1 MSGLNIN
8 VGDLVTEQTDA
19 ADVDLHWDFE
29 LATARA
35 LFLTDGTRIF
45 FNYAA
50 NPIFETMDIARFYTD
65 ANVQLKDAALAYAAS
80 QANVGI
86 PAITNTAE
94 WLAAFVSLIE
104 VKLTEIHERCL
115 ALDMHAGTSNT
126 LVSVG
131 EYWALGE
138 TMAAPLLL
146 AREADPPVNGF
157 SAVPLILNDVLYFNL
172 TVLFEFIH
180 QQIYRVNLRL
190 VAPITPIPY
199 PVALLP
205 DHVRFG
211 TLVDMHAYVALFE
224 SDTSFALTINSV
236 SAVVDFELDSATLI
250 AQLKLLLNLEFAILG
265 NYIVVYSVQPF
276 SVTSSPFPAGQQL
289 IGKGYLRYALTSANA
304 VTTVSPL
311 WLNKAGTR
319 FLAGTGQYTTD
330 GKWVLSQAD
339 FFSAVDERGHDSSA
353 AYAEL
358 GFSRLR
364 TIPAAAFLD
373 FYQCATPEFTLATP
387 NKIPMTYAV
396 LPDESGPITVSIVVN
411 LVNSDYYFNYTGDA
425 AGLIDA
431 FSLDPYISVTSDS
444 VIMVLTPHTMSAGPG
459 NAYPLTFLSGY
470 FHEAVYVAMSPLP
483 VAAITLEAPV
493 EFLGTQVA
501 AGPYAPQALADAL
514 NQTGFY
520 VVLQNGFLKIESL
533 RPFSTGVWAEA
544 GFYESRTA
552 TLVLP
557 RLTLS

>member
-8 VGDLVTEQTDA
+8 VGDLVTEETGV
-19 ADVDLHWDFE
+19 ADVQLRWDFE

-35 LFLTDGTRIF
+35 LFRTDGTRIF

-50 NPIFETMDIARFYTD
+50 NPIFETMDLARFYTD

-94 WLAAFVSLIE
+94 WLAAFVSQIE
-104 VKLTEIHERCL
+104 IKLNEIHARCMT
-115 ALDMHAGTSNT
+115 LDMHSGTSNT

-146 AREADPPVNGF
+146 DRELDALVDGFAPVQ
-157 SAVPLILNDVLYFNL
+157 LLLNDVLYFDL

-199 PVALLP
+199 PVAQLT
-205 DHVRFG
+205 HVRYG
-211 TLVDMHAYVALFE
+211 TLVDMHTYIAPFE
-224 SDTSFALTINSV
+224 SDTSFALTIGSV
-236 SAVVDFELDSATLI
+236 SVVVDFELDSATLI
-250 AQLKLLLNLEFAILG
+250 SQLKLAFNLEVTILG
-265 NYIVVYSVQPF
+265 NYIIIYSVEPF
-276 SVTSSPFPAGQQL
+276 TVSSSPFPAGQQL
-289 IGKGYLRYALTSANA
+289 VGKGYLRYALTSANA
-304 VTTVSPL
+304 VTTVPPL
-311 WLNKAGTR
+311 WLNKGGTR
-319 FLAGTGQYTTD
+319 FLAPNSAEYTTD
-330 GKWVLSQAD
+330 SKWVLSQPD
-339 FFSAVDERGHDSSA
+339 YFTAVDERGHDSSA
-353 AYAEL
+353 AYAAL

-373 FYQCATPEFTLATP
+373 FYHCLNPEFTETP
-387 NKIPMTYAV
+387 NKIAMTYAV

-411 LVNSDYYFNYTGDA
+411 LVSSNYYFNYTGDA

-444 VIMVLTPHTMSAGPG
+444 VILVLTPHTMTAGPS
-459 NAYPLTFLSGY
+459 NDYPLTFLSGY
-470 FHEAVYVAMSPLP
+470 FVEAVYVAMSPLP
-483 VAAITLEAPV
+483 VTTFTLETPV
-493 EFLGTQVA
+493 EFLGAQVA
-501 AGPYAPQALADAL
+501 GTYTPQGLADAL
-514 NQTGFY
+514 TQNGFY
-520 VVLQNGFLKIESL
+520 VVVQNGFLKIENV
-533 RPFSTGVWAEA
+533 RPFATGVFAEA
-544 GFYESRTA
+544 GFNESRTA
-552 TLVLP
+552 ELVLP
-557 RLTLS
+557 RLTLL

>member
-19 ADVDLHWDFE
+19 ADVQLRWDFE

-50 NPIFETMDIARFYTD
+50 NPLFETIDLARFYTD
-65 ANVQLKDAALAYAAS
+65 ANVELKDAALAYAAS

-94 WLAAFVSLIE
+94 WFAAFVSQIE
-104 VKLTEIHERCL
+104 IKLTEIHAKCL
-115 ALDMHAGTSNT
+115 ALDMHAGTSDT

-131 EYWALGE
+131 EFWALSD
-138 TMAAPLLL
+138 TMAAPLIL
-146 AREADPPVNGF
+146 ARDLDPLIDGF
-157 SAVPLILNDVLYFNL
+157 APVPLRLNDVLYFNL

-199 PVALLP
+199 PVAQLAS
-205 DHVRFG
+205 HVRYG
-211 TLVDMHAYVALFE
+211 NLVGMHTYAAPFE
-224 SDTSFALTINSV
+224 SDTSFALTIGSV
-236 SAVVDFELDSATLI
+236 SVVVDFELDSATLI
-250 AQLKLLLNLEFAILG
+250 SQLKLAFNLEVTILG
-265 NYIVVYSVQPF
+265 NYIIIYSVEPF
-276 SVTSSPFPAGQQL
+276 TVSSSPFPAGQQL
-289 IGKGYLRYALTSANA
+289 VGKGYLRYALVSANA
-304 VTTVSPL
+304 VTTVPPL
-311 WLNKAGTR
+311 WLNKGGTR
-319 FLAGTGQYTTD
+319 FLAGTAAYTTD
-330 GKWVLSQAD
+330 SKWVLSQPD
-339 FFSAVDERGHDSSA
+339 FFTAVDERGHDSSA
-353 AYAEL
+353 AYAAL

-373 FYQCATPEFTLATP
+373 FYQCLNPEFTETP
-387 NKIPMTYAV
+387 NKIAMTYAV

-411 LVNSDYYFNYTGDA
+411 LVSSNYYFNYTGDA

-444 VIMVLTPHTMSAGPG
+444 VIMVLTPHTMTAGPS
-459 NAYPLTFLSGY
+459 NNYPLTFSTGY
-470 FHEAVYVAMSPLP
+470 FVEAVYVAMSPLP
-483 VAAITLEAPV
+483 VTPFTIEAPV

-501 AGPYAPQALADAL
+501 GTYTPQGLADAL
-514 NQTGFY
+514 TQNGFY
-520 VVLQNGFLKIESL
+520 VVVQNGFLKIENV

-552 TLVLP
+552 ELILP